1 MLSSRPQTL
10 LFSDNAS
17 ENHGV
22 ATTKTVKTPATSSR
36 RRAFGDISNRKAP
49 LNQSKVTVQKRA
61 VSFAA
66 SSTKKTISK
75 SALPSSRAAMMEPSV
90 TTTPSVEAVGPPVE
104 DVEFRAGR
112 PFNPFD
118 GEDDE
123 INLSVDFGSPIC
135 DPVSPSS
142 KPPRFW
148 MQHLDFELTHG
159 LNDDLSLMM
168 APDEDER
175 FHELYRIDLSL
186 EEEVNALGMLIN
198 DVSL

>member
-10 LFSDNAS
+10 LFSDTAS

-22 ATTKTVKTPATSSR
+22 ATNKTVKTPSTSTR

-75 SALPSSRAAMMEPSV
+75 LAVPSSRAALMEQSV
-90 TTTPSVEAVGPPVE
+90 ATTPSVESVGPPVE

-135 DPVSPSS
+135 DRVSPHS

-148 MQHLDFELTHG
+148 MQHLDFEVTHG

-168 APDEDER
+168 APDEDDR

-186 EEEVNALGMLIN
+186 EEEMNALGMLIN
-198 DVSL
+198 DVSF